1 MRKEEIKHG
10 CNYRCM
16 VSFVCGTQI
25 TTFNVITAAF
35 ITVFH
40 ASQQPDALQATV
52 HHVTRFIKTLWQTH
66 YQPTGTLS
74 PNHNNI
80 LNVLK
85 DLSTLCACTFRILCL
100 I

>member
-1 MRKEEIKHG
+1 
-10 CNYRCM
+10 M
-16 VSFVCGTQI
+16 VVFVCGTQI

-40 ASQQPDALQATV
+40 AAQQRDALQATV
-52 HHVTRFIKTLWQTH
+52 HHVTRFIKTLCQTH

-85 DLSTLCACTFRILCL
+85 DLSTLCACTLGSFV
-100 I
+100 

>member
-1 MRKEEIKHG
+1 
-10 CNYRCM
+10 M
-16 VSFVCGTQI
+16 VVFVCGTQI

-40 ASQQPDALQATV
+40 AAHQRDALQATV
-52 HHVTRFIKTLWQTH
+52 HHVTRFIKTLCQ
-66 YQPTGTLS
+66 TLS

-85 DLSTLCACTFRILCL
+85 DLSTLCACTLGSFV
-100 I
+100 